1 MNVSNAVYTGRLEIS
16 IRGHK
21 YEMRGME
28 GYVYRE
34 SERSDTFIFQPEGI
48 RPDCETPEEVQVW
61 QKVMNN
67 QRLND
72 KEKSVYKLLMDSVK
86 FRVSE
91 SDITI
96 IR

>member
-1 MNVSNAVYTGRLEIS
+1 
-16 IRGHK
+16 
-21 YEMRGME
+21 
-28 GYVYRE
+28 
-34 SERSDTFIFQPEGI
+34 
-48 RPDCETPEEVQVW
+48 
-61 QKVMNN
+61 MNN

-72 KEKSVYKLLMDSVK
+72 KEKPIYKLLMDSVK